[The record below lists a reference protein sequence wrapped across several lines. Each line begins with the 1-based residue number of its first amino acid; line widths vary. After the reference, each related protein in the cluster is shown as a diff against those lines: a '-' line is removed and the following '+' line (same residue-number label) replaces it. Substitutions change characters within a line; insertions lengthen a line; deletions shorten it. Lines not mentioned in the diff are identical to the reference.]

1 MQFTFPIIRA
11 KMHIQNK
18 NYYQML
24 LLCIEFI
31 YESHDIIQHA
41 CQNIFKN
48 TNIETQNHDI
58 FILQ

>member
-1 MQFTFPIIRA
+1 
-11 KMHIQNK
+11 MHIQNK